1 MKNRYLLLLFLI
13 NLIAC
18 KNKPKQAQNSSSQ
31 DSTEVI
37 IDTLVSDVNWTEESY
52 EDKKPKINS
61 NPTTKNSS
69 GARGG
74 AADNELDVE
83 KYRNLKRDG
92 DKAEDFAKA
101 LIYPAIRMVYSDNF
115 AQPKAKVLKAESENG
130 RQKITV
136 ALEWKDHWVPNFK
149 MQGILEINQDGS
161 DVVFTITTMNTFVEA
176 LEFTED
182 NFKTVLKMP
191 TL

>member
-1 MKNRYLLLLFLI
+1 MKNRYLLLLLSI
-13 NLIAC
+13 SLIAC
-18 KNKPKQAQNSSSQ
+18 KNKPEQAQNNSSQ
-31 DSTEVI
+31 DSTELI
-37 IDTLVSDVNWTEESY
+37 IDTLVSDVNWTEEIY
-52 EDKKPKINS
+52 EDEKPKSNS
-61 NPTTKNSS
+61 NSTTKNSS

-83 KYRNLKRDG
+83 KYRNLERNG

-115 AQPKAKVLKAESENG
+115 AQPKAKVVKVESENG

-136 ALEWKDHWVPNFK
+136 ALEWKDHWVPNFE
-149 MQGILEINQDGS
+149 MQGILEVNQDGS
-161 DVVFTITTMNTFVEA
+161 DAVFTITTMNTFVEA